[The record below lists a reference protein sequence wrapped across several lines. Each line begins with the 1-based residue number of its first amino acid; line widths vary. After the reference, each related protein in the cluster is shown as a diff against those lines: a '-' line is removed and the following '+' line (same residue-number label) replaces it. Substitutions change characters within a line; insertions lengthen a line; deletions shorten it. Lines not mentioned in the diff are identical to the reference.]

1 MAFTPGLPGSQ
12 IHNDGD
18 IMRMFADIQ
27 RQLRELGAQ
36 NLLATAGIAAVPNG
50 ITVNG
55 FIQSKRPDGTV
66 GIEVDSA
73 GNVIAYDATG
83 TAPVARFGSLVN
95 TSPGNYGVEVLV
107 GSTWVQVGAQTTTW
121 ASVSGK
127 PSTFPPSAHTHAGT
141 DITSAV
147 ANATNATSATNAGT
161 ADGSAYA
168 FNNNV
173 AGTSYYA
180 VWVGNDTGNH
190 FGKNTSSIRYKE
202 NVREHYTDPA
212 NVLALTPV
220 IYDRISSGVTEYGLI
235 AEQVAEHF
243 PELVQWFDGQI
254 DNVRYD
260 LLSVALLS
268 VVKSQDARLEALETQ
283 MAQLV
288 PGYTAPQPNV
298 TPNSTGCNNPP
309 EVAPEPL
316 PYTIQPAA

>member
-1 MAFTPGLPGSQ
+1 MSPLPGLPGTQVS
-12 IHNDGD
+12 NESDL
-18 IMRMFADIQ
+18 MRMFADMQ
-27 RQLRELGAQ
+27 RDIRELKAQ
-36 NLLATAGIAAVPNG
+36 NLLATAGITAQPNG

-55 FIQSKRPDGTV
+55 SIQSHRPDGTLGV
-66 GIEVDSA
+66 TIDSA

-83 TAPVARFGSLVN
+83 ANQVARFGSLVN

-121 ASVSGK
+121 SSVSGK

-147 ANATNATSATNAGT
+147 ANATNATTATSAST
-161 ADGSAYA
+161 ADGSSYAY
-168 FNNNV
+168 NNNV

-190 FGKNTSSIRYKE
+190 FGKNTSSIRYKQ

-260 LLSVALLS
+260 LLAVALLS
-268 VVKSQDARLEALETQ
+268 VVKSQDARLSALEAQ

-288 PGYTAPQPNV
+288 PGYAAPQPAF
-298 TPNSTGCNNPP
+298 TANSAACNNPP
-309 EVAPEPL
+309 SPEPTPL
-316 PYTIQPAA
+316 PYVIS